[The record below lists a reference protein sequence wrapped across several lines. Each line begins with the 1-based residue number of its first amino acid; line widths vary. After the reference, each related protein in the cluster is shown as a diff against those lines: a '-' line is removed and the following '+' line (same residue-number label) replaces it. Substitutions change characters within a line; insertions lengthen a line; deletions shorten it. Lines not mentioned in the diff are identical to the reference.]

1 MTVARCNNGKREC
14 DNMELKDF
22 MNMNKLQEIQ
32 NNFSEATGL
41 AAIAVGK
48 NGEYITEGSNFTD
61 FCMKYTRG
69 SKEGNR
75 RCVKCDNECSG
86 TYFCHAGL
94 MDFSVDIVVN
104 GEKMGAIIGG
114 QVLPKQ
120 PDEEEFRN
128 TAKELGID
136 PEKYIQALRKVPV
149 STEKRIRSSANLLGI
164 IVNQLVNLEYFKHVN
179 AGRLDKVKDEISK
192 SGELIAEINDNTG
205 HLKGIANRQT
215 ILSLNATIEAAR
227 SRLIQKQKL
236 WAHCQCSGD
245 CDSLSLSTGEV
256 PWIVVCPIYHADSSQ
271 LFQSN
276 LLGFFLRLLLNHNQS
291 FFYIFKGCLSFKK
304 IKGLKYHSCILS
316 QM

>member
-1 MTVARCNNGKREC
+1 
-14 DNMELKDF
+14 MELKDF

-32 NNFSEATGL
+32 NNFSAATGL

-61 FCMKYTRG
+61 FCMKYTRE

-128 TAKELGID
+128 TAKQLGID

-149 STEKRIRSSANLLGI
+149 STEKRIRASAKLLGI
-164 IVNQLVNLEYFKHVN
+164 IVNQLVNLEYFRHCN
-179 AGRLDKVKDEISK
+179 AGRLDKVMDEISK

-227 SRLIQKQKL
+227 SGEAGKGFAVVAKSMQELSGQSASIYNDIEKSVGEITRLMSDI
-236 WAHCQCSGD
+236 
-245 CDSLSLSTGEV
+245 STAFDE
-256 PWIVVCPIYHADSSQ
+256 
-271 LFQSN
+271 SN
-276 LLGFFLRLLLNHNQS
+276 
-291 FFYIFKGCLSFKK
+291 
-304 IKGLKYHSCILS
+304 
-316 QM
+316 